1 MSVQSD
7 IMLTAAFEELL
18 QAEKIEETH
27 RRFCPA
33 LDAHLDRAHAR
44 LWASQQEA
52 ANCHN
57 LRPEP

>member
-1 MSVQSD
+1 
-7 IMLTAAFEELL
+7 MLTAAFEELL